1 MNIKYIGQFSKHF
14 KQRIKPN
21 SHLLGSCT
29 ERTRLFIESPK
40 HPLLKDHKLKGK
52 QHELRAF
59 SITGDVR
66 VVYFI
71 EGDIIYFIDVGS
83 HHQVY

>member
-14 KQRIKPN
+14 KQRIKPY
-21 SHLLGSCT
+21 SPLLSSYA
-29 ERTRLFIESPK
+29 ERINLFIKSPK

-52 QHELRAF
+52 KNELRAF
-59 SITGDVR
+59 SITGDIR

-71 EGDIIYFIDVGS
+71 EDNTIHFIDIGT
-83 HHQVY
+83 HNQVY